1 MAALCGC
8 GGSPAAAPTPPQPVS
23 SVTDMFRV
31 DPHGRY
37 HPMHRAGFGPIYGSG
52 CPAFGDCGCG
62 AARDLAEEFNCQLDH
77 LDDADIPITAYLFD
91 GSAWSRAG
99 SDATNTCTGPDCCA
113 WRLGDQVIERLAR
126 EGVRGLVHFWGGC
139 HDDEQYRRVT
149 DRLGGNLLG
158 FYLDDGSSDDD
169 LGEVAQ
175 FMEKA
180 RPGDWEVVAKAF
192 QNRGNATTP
201 DGLER
206 WANAAYV
213 GDLPVGFDGLKEAV
227 ARLLAVAPHVPAPL
241 AELTGYDY
249 LVDVIP
255 SEEVYYRRLHFGAL
269 QPVMAHTPYFNADP
283 WRRDYGEDLLRAYR
297 HWAWLHKELV
307 PYFYSLAYRMHEDP
321 SQPVVKPGPMPDSLL
336 IGDAIY
342 APIVTASTD
351 RMDLEL
357 PPGEWVDYWDETR
370 VVSGRLEGHPVPLG
384 REPIFI
390 RRGAIIPM
398 RVERDYTGHGTA
410 ESGDSLT
417 LLVYPDE
424 AASSSFRYRPDAG
437 SPWITFT
444 STVSNQRLSLTA
456 DPALPSQPVLYRIQN
471 WGGPPESVGVVG
483 ATLIVNQGGDMADA
497 DSEAT
502 ANGTDA
508 SSWFYDRAAQR
519 LIVKVVP

>member
-1 MAALCGC
+1 
-8 GGSPAAAPTPPQPVS
+8 
-23 SVTDMFRV
+23 MFSV

-37 HPMHRAGFGPIYGSG
+37 HPMHRAAFGPVYGSG
-52 CPAFGDCGCG
+52 CPAFGACGCG
-62 AARDLAEEFNCQLDH
+62 AAKDLAEEFNCQLDR
-77 LDDADIPITAYLFD
+77 LGASDIPITAYLFD
-91 GSAWSRAG
+91 GSAWSRAR
-99 SDATNTCTGPDCCA
+99 SDATNSCSGPDCCA
-113 WRLGDQVIERLAR
+113 WRLGDQVIDRLAR

-139 HDDEQYRRVT
+139 HDDEQYQRVT

-169 LGEVAQ
+169 LGGVAQ

-213 GDLPVGFDGLKEAV
+213 GDLPVGFEGLKEAV
-227 ARLLAVAPHVPAPL
+227 ARLLAVAPHVPAPF

-249 LVDVIP
+249 PVDVVP
-255 SEEVYYRRLHFGAL
+255 DEEVYYRRLHFGAL

-283 WRRDYGEDLLRAYR
+283 WRRDYGPGLLKAYR

-321 SQPVVKPGPMPDSLL
+321 SQPVVRPGPMPDSLL

-342 APIVTASTD
+342 APIVTESTD
-351 RMDLEL
+351 RMDIEL

-370 VVSGRLEGHPVPLG
+370 VLTGRIAGHPVPLG

-390 RRGAIIPM
+390 RQGAIIPM
-398 RVERDYTGHGTA
+398 QVERDYAGHGTS
-410 ESGDSLT
+410 ESRGSLT

-424 AASSSFRYRPDAG
+424 AGPSTFRYRASAG
-437 SPWITFT
+437 APWVTF
-444 STVSNQRLSLTA
+444 SSVVSNQRLTLTA
-456 DPALPSQPVLYRIQN
+456 DPELPSQPMIYRIAR
-471 WGGPPESVGVVG
+471 WGGPPESVGAFG
-483 ATLIVNQGGDMADA
+483 ATVTVNQGGEMADA
-497 DSEAT
+497 DSEVR

-508 SSWFYDRAAQR
+508 SSWFYDAPAQR
-519 LIVKVVP
+519 LIIKVVP